1 MRDICVVILVLV
13 LTACTVG
20 PDYKRPEVAVPQQWT
35 IDYPAA
41 VELSNMAWWRQFDD
55 PALDE
60 LVERAVRQN
69 LDLQAAAARV
79 DQYLGELETTRSQ
92 FFPQIGAGANLS
104 AQRAGG
110 ISNDTAQVG
119 LNATWE
125 LDLWGRIRR
134 ANEASR
140 ARLLASEQGRRTVLM
155 TLVANVAANYIALRG
170 LDRQLSIA
178 HQTENA
184 FSESYEIFKLRYEY
198 GAISQLE
205 LSQARS
211 LYESARKAVP
221 RYESLIRQQENLLSV
236 LIGQLPGEI
245 PRGREIDDLPAPQ
258 IPAGLPSTLLERRP
272 DILQAEQN
280 LVAANAQIGV
290 ARAAYFPTISL
301 TGLLGS
307 VSGDLGGLFR
317 GGSENS
323 SLAAGIAG
331 PLLNFGA
338 VSGQVA
344 QSEAL
349 QQQALLQYRQ
359 TVLEAFREVE
369 DALVRTTK
377 GREESVVQKNQ
388 VDALNSTAEL
398 ARLQFDQGRVDYL
411 QVLDAERSLFSAEL
425 EMVQKEIDL
434 LGSLISVYKAMGGG
448 WIAQADRLGS
458 QTGKNGATESPSTTQ
473 GGAQ

>member
-1 MRDICVVILVLV
+1 MRDAFILILVLV

-20 PDYKRPEVAVPQQWT
+20 PDYKRPDVAVPQQWT

-104 AQRAGG
+104 AQRSGG
-110 ISNDTAQVG
+110 ISSDAAQVG

-178 HQTENA
+178 RQTENA

-317 GGSENS
+317 GGSQSS

-388 VDALNSTAEL
+388 VDALASTAEL
-398 ARLQFDQGRVDYL
+398 ARMQFDQGRVDYL

-458 QTGKNGATESPSTTQ
+458 QTGKNGTTESQSTMQ
-473 GGAQ
+473 GGAK

>member
-55 PALDE
+55 PALDQ

-110 ISNDTAQVG
+110 ISSETAQVG

-178 HQTENA
+178 RQTENA

-211 LYESARKAVP
+211 LYESARKAGP

-307 VSGDLGGLFR
+307 VSGDLGGLLS

-349 QQQALLQYRQ
+349 QQQAMLQYRQ
-359 TVLEAFREVE
+359 TILEAFREVE

-377 GREESVVQKNQ
+377 GREEAIVQNNQ
-388 VDALNSTAEL
+388 VEALASTAEL

-458 QTGKNGATESPSTTQ
+458 QTGKNGTTESQSTMQ
-473 GGAQ
+473 GGAK

>member
-55 PALDE
+55 PALDQ
-60 LVERAVRQN
+60 LVERAMRQN

-110 ISNDTAQVG
+110 ISSETAQVG

-178 HQTENA
+178 RQTENA

-211 LYESARKAVP
+211 LYESARKAGP

-307 VSGDLGGLFR
+307 VSGDLGGLLS

-349 QQQALLQYRQ
+349 QQQAMLQYRQ
-359 TVLEAFREVE
+359 TILEAFREVE

-377 GREESVVQKNQ
+377 GREEAIVQNNQ
-388 VDALNSTAEL
+388 VEALASTAEL

-458 QTGKNGATESPSTTQ
+458 QTGKNGTTESQSTMQ
-473 GGAQ
+473 GGAK